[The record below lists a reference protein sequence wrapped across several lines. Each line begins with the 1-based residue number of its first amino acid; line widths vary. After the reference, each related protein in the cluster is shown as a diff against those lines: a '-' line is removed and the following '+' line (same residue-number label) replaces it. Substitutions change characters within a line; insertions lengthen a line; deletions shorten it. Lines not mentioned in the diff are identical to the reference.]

1 MRLQTP
7 LWSRDF
13 SHCVWNYCTVSL
25 SVLYLFFFLGE
36 VIIPVSF
43 QLEIDLDFSTDL
55 LNRSSSRFV
64 ALEENI
70 RQAVRRLLWF
80 IIIIY
85 LVFSHLCKV

>member
-1 MRLQTP
+1 MTFHIVYGITVQFRYL
-7 LWSRDF
+7 
-13 SHCVWNYCTVSL
+13 YCIC
-25 SVLYLFFFLGE
+25 FFFSGE

-43 QLEIDLDFSTDL
+43 QLVIDEDFSTDL

-70 RQAVRRLLWF
+70 RQAVRRVLWF
-80 IIIIY
+80 IIIY